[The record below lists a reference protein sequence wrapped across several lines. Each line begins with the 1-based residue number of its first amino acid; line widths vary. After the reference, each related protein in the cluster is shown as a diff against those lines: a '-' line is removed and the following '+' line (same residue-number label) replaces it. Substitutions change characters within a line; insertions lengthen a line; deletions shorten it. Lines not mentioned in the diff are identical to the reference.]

1 MFSLQHTKWLFS
13 HLFDYHTFLIIIS
26 NKSFFYFHKRCAWN
40 TENFRIWFIHEC
52 QLLSSDIF
60 SLSIWLYMF
69 CIVAI
74 CFCLYNYHRRKKK
87 RYLQYNKLFSPPTAN
102 WNVLFVSFVISLF
115 LYFFFYLARPTRFYS
130 SWYIRCI
137 IVGCKKTT
145 ILLFFSDCFL
155 LPIA

>member
-1 MFSLQHTKWLFS
+1 MRMEYRKFG
-13 HLFDYHTFLIIIS
+13 IS
-26 NKSFFYFHKRCAWN
+26 
-40 TENFRIWFIHEC
+40 FIHEC

-102 WNVLFVSFVISLF
+102 WNVLFVSLVISLF

-145 ILLFFSDCFL
+145 ILFWLFLVTNRLIFSQSTFYHNHAWNCSSSSWSMR
-155 LPIA
+155 